1 MDTRLKER
9 SDEDVLLLLDDA
21 TVAIEQKRQNGE
33 EGPTGLEHFATLAD
47 FITQN

>member
-1 MDTRLKER
+1 MMHFTDLTP
-9 SDEDVLLLLDDA
+9 SVLLLLDDA